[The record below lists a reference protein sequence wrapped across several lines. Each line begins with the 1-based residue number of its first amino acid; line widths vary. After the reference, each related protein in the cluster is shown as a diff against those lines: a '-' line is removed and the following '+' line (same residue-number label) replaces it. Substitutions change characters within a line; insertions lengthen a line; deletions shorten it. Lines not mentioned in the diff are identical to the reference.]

1 VGVRRAAIFY
11 HFRDK
16 RELYDAVLET
26 AFDAFAPALPERG
39 PAKVRMAA
47 AIDAW
52 IEYVAGRPSVARLI
66 LREAANARPGERSA
80 MARIGR
86 ELVGWFRQLVQEGTR
101 TGELT
106 PSADPEQFISIMG
119 ATTVFHIAA
128 MPSLTP
134 EVSLDSTSAE
144 ALASHKRAMLQMAQ
158 LMLGIGAPS
167 AAEERAGL
175 RIGASGA

>member
-1 VGVRRAAIFY
+1 VPQAPRRKTSGEQTRARILAAAESQFAERGYDAARLEDIAAEVGVRRAAIFY

-106 PSADPEQFISIMG
+106 PSADP
-119 ATTVFHIAA
+119 A
-128 MPSLTP
+128 
-134 EVSLDSTSAE
+134 TSARCCRWR
-144 ALASHKRAMLQMAQ
+144 S
-158 LMLGIGAPS
+158 
-167 AAEERAGL
+167 
-175 RIGASGA
+175 